1 MSMIKRFFL
10 KTVIMVWALL
20 ATSAVA
26 ANAGLQQKL
35 SSFDAYQATFIQQTF
50 DSQGQSV
57 QSISGHITLQ
67 KPDRFFWQ
75 SDEPYAQQLVSNGQL
90 IWHYDADL
98 EQVVVQEYA
107 EQLDKAPML
116 LVLRDASRLADSYR
130 VTQQEAAQ
138 GRVRFVL
145 QAIDSQSPLS
155 RVELVFAGEQLV
167 ELLFVDQLQQK
178 TLVQFANIVMNPVI
192 DAALFDFQLPD
203 GADVLY
209 E

>member
-1 MSMIKRFFL
+1 MRRYFYNSLLFGSL
-10 KTVIMVWALL
+10 LVSGALYAGTTSLNKSL
-20 ATSAVA
+20 A
-26 ANAGLQQKL
+26 
-35 SSFDAYQATFIQQTF
+35 SFDGFQASFVQQTF

-57 QSISGHITLQ
+57 QSITGHITLQ

-167 ELLFVDQLQQK
+167 ELQFVDQLQQK
-178 TLVQFANIVMNPVI
+178 TLVQFAAIVINPVI